1 MSGRIVDPE
10 SEGGNGNGGEVEVD
24 QTLRPK
30 RLDEMLGQEKVKEQL
45 GIAIQAARQRGDALD
60 HVLLYGPPGL
70 GKTTLAH
77 VIANE
82 LEVEIHATSG
92 PLLDRPGDL
101 AGILTALGPRDVL
114 FIDEV
119 HRVNRV
125 VEEYLYSAMEDFQID
140 IMIDQGPRARSVSI
154 PLEPYTLVGATTRQ
168 GLLTSPMRA
177 RFGINATLDYY
188 TTGELARIIERDA
201 RLLGF
206 QVEPGGSVEIA
217 RRSRGTARLA
227 KRWLRRVRDYAE
239 VKGDG
244 RVNAELAAVALEIL
258 KVDSLGLDETDLKLL
273 RAIIDKFDGG
283 PVGLSNLAAVIGEEE
298 ETIQEVYE
306 PYLIKEGFVKRT
318 PKGRVAMP
326 RAYLHLGLQ
335 PPPERGGDG
344 QLGLI

>member
-1 MSGRIVDPE
+1 MADRIVDPD
-10 SEGGNGNGGEVEVD
+10 SGEGVPGEQEFD

-30 RLDEMLGQEKVKEQL
+30 RLDEMLGQGKVKEQL
-45 GIAIQAARQRGDALD
+45 RIAIQAARQRGDALD

-82 LEVEIHATSG
+82 LEVAIHATSG
-92 PLLDRPGDL
+92 PLLERPGDL
-101 AGILTALGPRDVL
+101 AGILTSLGPRDVL

-125 VEEYLYSAMEDFQID
+125 VEEYLYSAMEDYQID

-188 TTGELARIIERDA
+188 TVEELSQIVERDA

-206 QVEPGGSVEIA
+206 QIEAGGAAEIA

-227 KRWLRRVRDYAE
+227 KRWLRRVRDYAQVE
-239 VKGDG
+239 GDG
-244 RVNAELAAVALEIL
+244 KVNADLAARALEIL
-258 KVDSLGLDETDLKLL
+258 KVDSLGLDETDIKLL
-273 RAIIDKFDGG
+273 RAIIGKFGGG
-283 PVGLSNLAAVIGEEE
+283 PVGVNNLAAVIGEEE

-306 PYLIKEGFVKRT
+306 PYLIKEGFIKRT
-318 PKGRVAMP
+318 PKGRVAMA
-326 RAYLHLGLQ
+326 RAYQHLGLE
-335 PPPERGGDG
+335 PPRAGDDGPG
-344 QLGLI
+344 QLGLL